1 MTRYQQVAEKLLL
14 STHANRV
21 TVRLD
26 SPAGDLAV
34 IAEAVSGAD
43 KIGDAQQPA
52 DLRSAPTVRHLSE
65 TRTLLVQSDLEH
77 ADPPVPAMLLDLYK
91 AKSQMLAPLTR
102 DSDLAGIISVHDTQ
116 GPRDWSES
124 DISAL
129 EAAQQDASK
138 LLEAAKGTNASEAD
152 LRDAAINA
160 ILDTVRRALGVQRCT
175 LRQDVLAEFA
185 FPVTH
190 ESRSE
195 GVRSLKG
202 DLTIVQSNQP
212 VIEHMLA
219 TREQVVQDDTA
230 EVFAGDAAFQAML
243 QHYGGM
249 RAQIVTPFFDGDT
262 MRAVLSIHDLSAP
275 RHWTE
280 GEKKLALTATSLL
293 GRLIDES

>member
-1 MTRYQQVAEKLLL
+1 MTRYQQVAETLLL
-14 STHANRV
+14 STHANRD

-26 SPAGDLAV
+26 SPAGDLAI

-43 KIGDAQQPA
+43 KIGEAPQPA

-65 TRTLLVQSDLEH
+65 KRTLLVQSDLEH

-91 AKSQMLAPLTR
+91 ARSQMLAPLTR
-102 DSDLAGIISVHDTQ
+102 NSDLVGIISVHDTR
-116 GPRDWSES
+116 GPREWSES

-129 EAAQQDASK
+129 ETAQHEASR
-138 LLEAAKGTNASEAD
+138 LLQTANANGTNASEAD
-152 LRDAAINA
+152 LRDAAITA
-160 ILDTVRRALGVQRCT
+160 ILDSVRRALGVQRCT

-230 EVFAGDAAFQAML
+230 DVFAGDAAFL
-243 QHYGGM
+243 HHYGGM
-249 RAQIVTPFFDGDT
+249 RAQIVTPFFDGNT
-262 MRAVLSIHDLSAP
+262 MRAVLSIHDLNAP
-275 RHWTE
+275 RHWTD
-280 GEKKLALTATSLL
+280 GEKELAKTASRLL
-293 GRLIDES
+293 GWLIDEA